1 MEAPPAF
8 PSASIFCSPQSCKT
22 TQKGEIPTFSNRIGV
37 SSACFYPDEA
47 LDAIKH
53 SIDLGFKNLEIFLN
67 TFSELEMPHLN
78 AVNELCR
85 ERGVRVVSVHPFTS
99 GFEYMLFFS
108 AHKKRA
114 LESAEMYRK
123 YFHAAAVLGAEYT
136 VFHGDSATS
145 PFFGMDNY
153 CEVLANIMRVAKEEG
168 VTLIHEN
175 VSTARAGDPAFM
187 RELHEHFGKGNIK
200 FVFDLKQT
208 ARGGYDAMSMLR
220 AMGDDIVHV
229 HINDW
234 LDGEFRL
241 PYAGELDL
249 DTVISTI
256 EQTGYNGKYII
267 EVYRHNFREDS
278 EISESAAKLS
288 HRLM

>member
-1 MEAPPAF
+1 MLICGRSTP
-8 PSASIFCSPQSCKT
+8 
-22 TQKGEIPTFSNRIGV
+22 KGGIATFSSRIGV

-67 TFSELEMPHLN
+67 TFSELEEPHLK
-78 AVNELCR
+78 AVNAMCR
-85 ERGVRVVSVHPFTS
+85 ENGVKVVSVHPFTS

-114 LESAEMYRK
+114 IESADIYRK

-153 CEVLANIMRVAKEEG
+153 CEVLANLMRVAKEEG
-168 VTLIHEN
+168 VTLVHEN
-175 VSTARAGDPAFM
+175 VSTARAGDPRFM
-187 RELHEHFGKGNIK
+187 KDLHERFGRGNIK

-208 ARGGYDAMSMLR
+208 ARGGFDAMAMLY

-234 LDGEFRL
+234 LEGECRL
-241 PYAGELDL
+241 PYAGKLDL
-249 DTVISTI
+249 DKVISRI
-256 EQTGYNGKYII
+256 EDSGYKGKYII
-267 EVYRHNFREDS
+267 EVYRQNFSEDK
-278 EISESAAKLS
+278 EITHSAEILS
-288 HRLM
+288 AHLV